1 MKRSKKKGPFTL
13 IIKRAK
19 YNVDDKN
26 IVTLN
31 RNYEITSQTVDV
43 VCQTHNGK
51 NFSKLSIDERMI
63 GHKIGEFYPTRA
75 TFIFKKKKKKK

>member
-13 IIKRAK
+13 VKHTK
-19 YNVDDKN
+19 YNINDKN

-31 RNYEITSQTVDV
+31 RNYVITSQIIDM
-43 VCQTHNGK
+43 VCQVHNGK

-63 GHKIGEFYPTRA
+63 GHKIGEFFPTRA